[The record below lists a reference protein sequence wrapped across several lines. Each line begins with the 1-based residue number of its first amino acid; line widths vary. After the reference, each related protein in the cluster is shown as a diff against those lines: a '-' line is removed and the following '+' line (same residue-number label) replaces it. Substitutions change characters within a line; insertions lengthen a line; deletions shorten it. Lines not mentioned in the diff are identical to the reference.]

1 MKRTT
6 SAKKLIVAGLA
17 AATVAG
23 AAFAFANT
31 LTVNSTT
38 LGSGTDTVDSPA
50 CSPDVSYETTWN
62 ATAFTFDVTKV
73 TADTE
78 SPACDG
84 KKVQAALTDGTT
96 SLWSSGLA
104 VTIVSGSTSWTLTP
118 GTVDATDVTN
128 AYATVTG

>member
-1 MKRTT
+1 MKRTS

-38 LGSGTDTVDSPA
+38 LGSGTDPVASPA

-62 ATAFTFDVTKV
+62 TTTAKFDVTKV
-73 TADTE
+73 TADTDA
-78 SPACDG
+78 ACDG
-84 KKVQAALTDGTT
+84 KQIQAALTGSSG
-96 SLWSSGLA
+96 SLWSSGA
-104 VTIVSGSTSWTLTP
+104 AETIASGTTFWTIDADM
-118 GTVDATDVTN
+118 VNATDVTN

>member
-1 MKRTT
+1 MKRTS
-6 SAKKLIVAGLA
+6 SAKKLIVAGLT

-38 LGSGTDTVDSPA
+38 LGSGTTSVDSPA

-62 ATAFTFDVTKV
+62 AATAKFDVTKV

-78 SPACDG
+78 AACDG
-84 KKVQAALTDGTT
+84 KKIQAALTGSSG
-96 SLWSSGLA
+96 SLWSSGAA
-104 VTIVSGSTSWTLTP
+104 VTIAAGTTSWTIAAN
-118 GTVDATDVTN
+118 TVNSTDVTN